1 MPVSIT
7 PLLADR
13 LDISEERA
21 RSLLQTML
29 QELRRRAE
37 SEGVRLPELGT
48 FREEGGTLTFVPS
61 PSLRRRI
68 NRKYEGLTAEELDA
82 PSELSPLS
90 VSELDTEEEPSG
102 DGPDDVLPPT
112 PGEDKDDAGSEQE
125 PVPSSAAPSSSQ
137 GRRIDSFSIIGLVL
151 AFLFLLGAGWFVLDR
166 TDVLAPGPD
175 PGSDLTAEQT
185 SPPPDTGSPSDTASS
200 ERPEPDAEETSD
212 SDATAPPAKDWAIVV
227 ASRSSRAAAEAAAEE
242 YRTRFDSVSVVE
254 GTVDGQA
261 WHRVAIGWYPSEA
274 AAERALDEQASALPP
289 GAWIHRLR

>member
-1 MPVSIT
+1 MPVSIV

-37 SEGVRLPELGT
+37 SEGVRLPELGI
-48 FREEGGTLTFVPS
+48 FREEDDTLTFVPS
-61 PSLRRRI
+61 PSLRRRV
-68 NRKYEGLTAEELDA
+68 NLQYEGLTTEELSA
-82 PSELSPLS
+82 PSEPPSLA
-90 VSELDTEEEPSG
+90 VSELDVEEPSG
-102 DGPDDVLPPT
+102 DGPDDVPT
-112 PGEDKDDAGSEQE
+112 PTPVEVGDDARSEQE
-125 PVPSSAAPSSSQ
+125 PVPPAEPESSSQ
-137 GRRIDSFSIIGLVL
+137 GRTIDSFSIIGLVL

-166 TDVLAPGPD
+166 TNVLAPGPD

-212 SDATAPPAKDWAIVV
+212 SDVTAPPVKDWAIVV

-254 GTVDGQA
+254 GTVNGQA
-261 WHRVAIGWYPSEA
+261 WHRVVIGWYASGA
-274 AAERALDEQASALPP
+274 AAKRALDEQASALPP